1 MPHKIHLNGIQLTP
15 LIKQDKLYVRYRQNA
30 VCDSCFFV
38 IASSFLFFLTLGL
51 QLAVGF
57 AGLCSRAVRLTGRRL
72 KAFEGVN
79 TIF

>member
-1 MPHKIHLNGIQLTP
+1 MPHKSHLNGIQLTP
-15 LIKQDKLYVRYRQNA
+15 LIKQDQLYVQYRQNA
-30 VCDSCFFV
+30 VCNSCLFFFV
-38 IASSFLFFLTLGL
+38 FCFLTLGL